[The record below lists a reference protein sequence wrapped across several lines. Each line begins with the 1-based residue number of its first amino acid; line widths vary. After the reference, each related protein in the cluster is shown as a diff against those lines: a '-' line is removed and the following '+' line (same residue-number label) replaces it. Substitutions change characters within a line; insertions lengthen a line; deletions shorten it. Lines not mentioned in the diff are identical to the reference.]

1 MEYSAF
7 KLNYKFVWAIVIS
20 SVLFSIIVLI
30 SFFQQWAVPQ
40 VVNHS
45 AIILSAAAWLIVI
58 GDMAYRKFYH
68 KSFWV
73 IFMVLFPS
81 ITPIVY
87 LFQREKLERIESKLS
102 S

>member
-7 KLNYKFVWAIVIS
+7 KLNYKLVWAIVIS
-20 SVLFSIIVLI
+20 SVLFSITALI
-30 SFFQQWAVPQ
+30 SIFHQGTIPQ
-40 VVNHS
+40 VINHS

-68 KSFWV
+68 KSLWV

-81 ITPIVY
+81 ITPMVY
-87 LFQREKLERIESKLS
+87 LFQRKKLKRIESKLS